1 MTGEPSRLQWPS
13 SAPPPAD
20 GGWQWELSHVS
31 ELPAVRAELRAG
43 LAAAAVPHDLVAA
56 DLDEAVVLAFDEM
69 ASNALRHGGGEVRAS
84 VRRTEQAWL
93 VEVCDGAATRLPE
106 PAVGRDPSQGG
117 LGLYL
122 IAEMSDA
129 HGWHLQAD
137 VKSVWAL
144 LPRR

>member
-20 GGWQWELSHVS
+20 GGWVWELSHVS
-31 ELPAVRAELRAG
+31 ELPGVRAELRAG
-43 LAAAAVPHDLVAA
+43 LAAAAAPHDLVAA

-69 ASNALRHGGGEVRAS
+69 ASNALRLGGGGVRAR
-84 VRRTEQAWL
+84 VCRTEQAWL
-93 VEVCDGAATRLPE
+93 VEVCDQAPARPPE

-129 HGWHLQAD
+129 HGWHLQD
-137 VKSVWAL
+137 DTKSVWAL

>member
-13 SAPPPAD
+13 SAPPSAD

-43 LAAAAVPHDLVAA
+43 LSAATAPHDLVAA
-56 DLDEAVVLAFDEM
+56 ELDEAVVLAFDEM
-69 ASNALRHGGGEVRAS
+69 ASNALRHGEGGVRAS

-93 VEVCDGAATRLPE
+93 VEVCDAAPTRPPE
-106 PAVGRDPSQGG
+106 PAVGRDPSKGG

-129 HGWHLQAD
+129 HGWHLQGD